1 MAASLQAT
9 SHGAELLGPN
19 FGCNVG
25 VGDPIGE
32 GALGSPLNG
41 QRDDYQPQH
50 TGATINSL
58 RSVMQLHCNG
68 RKNRSFFCCW
78 NKRTPFWFSSWGVD
92 SIWRWE

>member
-32 GALGSPLNG
+32 GK
-41 QRDDYQPQH
+41 
-50 TGATINSL
+50 
-58 RSVMQLHCNG
+58 ME
-68 RKNRSFFCCW
+68 CW
-78 NKRTPFWFSSWGVD
+78 GHL
-92 SIWRWE
+92 